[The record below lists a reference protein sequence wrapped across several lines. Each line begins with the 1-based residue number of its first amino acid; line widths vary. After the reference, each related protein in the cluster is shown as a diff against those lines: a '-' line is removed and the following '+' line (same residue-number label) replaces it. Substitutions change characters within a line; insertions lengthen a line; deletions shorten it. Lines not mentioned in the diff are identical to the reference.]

1 MIIPTWKLQLVIVA
15 LFVPVLN
22 GLNYLA
28 GWLTTN
34 VVAREVIAVTSIVWL
49 CGAAIGVIG
58 FALWAE
64 GKATRKS

>member
-1 MIIPTWKLQLVIVA
+1 MLIPTWKLQLVCVA
-15 LFVPVLN
+15 LIIALVN